1 MLVNNADKGSS
12 EFDDHYTD
20 EFYAMVDQFIAE
32 SNSTEGKFKLYDR
45 YMKLNVFQA
54 NYLKSEVLKK
64 RIGEQ
69 NAKLDSSTLSKDDY
83 DKAVKDNEDKLTR
96 QIDEE
101 LPVRK
106 MEYDK
111 CYFSDKAIRFLVKS
125 VLAGKTTTEAYR
137 LLHNDESQRQYIES
151 VIQAEK
157 YDIDAQE
164 FIDKA
169 KDRSHSQSFDVL
181 ESIVRSIKEDRSTL
195 QSSAYPKEE
204 ITVLAS
210 GFLGKEYLKFYCQSS
225 FKVLLSRLA
234 RSVTHVLAAAK
245 LSGLEVSLS
254 AKKAKER
261 DKRLSM
267 LENTN
272 AVLAEGNRDVLCWK
286 KIVSELIREDPN
298 LKPRFIKE
306 ALLGITQCDG
316 KELKD
321 NNIRGYLLNLKNKS
335 LHT

>member
-1 MLVNNADKGSS
+1 MLINNADEGFS
-12 EFDDHYTD
+12 EFDDHFSD
-20 EFYAMVDQFIAE
+20 EFYAEIDEFIAVHD
-32 SNSTEGKFKLYDR
+32 SSDGKSKLYER
-45 YMKLNVFQA
+45 YMSSSIYNSRII
-54 NYLKSEVLKK
+54 KSRALKK
-64 RIGEQ
+64 RIDKE
-69 NAKLDSSTLSKDDY
+69 NAKLDSSSLSKDDY
-83 DKAVKDNEDKLTR
+83 DKAEKDNIEKLTR
-96 QIDEE
+96 QINEE

-106 MEYDK
+106 MEYEK
-111 CYFSDKAIRFLVKS
+111 CYFSNKAIEFLIES
-125 VLAGKTTTEAYR
+125 VLVGKSTTEAYM
-137 LLHNDESQRQYIES
+137 LLHNDESQRQDIES
-151 VIQAEK
+151 VIKAAN

-169 KDRSHSQSFDVL
+169 KDRSHFQSFDVL
-181 ESIVRSIKEDRSTL
+181 KNIVRRINEDRGTS
-195 QSSAYPKEE
+195 QSSACSKEE

-254 AKKAKER
+254 AKEAKER